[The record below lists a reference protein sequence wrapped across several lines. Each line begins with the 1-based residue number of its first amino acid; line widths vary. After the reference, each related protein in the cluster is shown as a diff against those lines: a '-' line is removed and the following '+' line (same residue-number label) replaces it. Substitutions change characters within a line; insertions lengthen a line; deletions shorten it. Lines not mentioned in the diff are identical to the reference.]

1 MPTIRGIGRMT
12 IGEMREE
19 IKRGSR
25 FVVFEYVI
33 SLFLISKQQVS
44 SAYFIRAGEATFLK
58 SLPYTLVTL
67 VAGWWA
73 FPFGPANTIVALR
86 DNLRGGRDV
95 SAEVIDQI
103 LAAADK
109 RLKSKPSTRQSKR

>member
-1 MPTIRGIGRMT
+1 MT
-12 IGEMREE
+12 IGEMRDE

-33 SLFLISKQQVS
+33 SLFLVSKQQVS
-44 SAYFIRAGEATFLK
+44 AAYFIRAGEATFLK
-58 SLPYTLVTL
+58 SLPYALITL

-109 RLKSKPSTRQSKR
+109 RLKPKSSARRSKR